1 MGINEKTGTDWLHI
15 DTCVRLYVY
24 INTHIFRNIKRLD
37 MYIFMCYRYSYVCRC
52 ICLSIYTCMWDV
64 CMCEKRRGRQK
75 ERQGNVSLC
84 MYVCAYLPLFDPGI
98 HRRQNKNHTP
108 AASRQSEIYLHS
120 LLSPGRWMGPI
131 WSPFTRST
139 MEWRRRRHATQTCTN
154 LRADGFGRCY
164 LGNPGGIT

>member
-1 MGINEKTGTDWLHI
+1 
-15 DTCVRLYVY
+15 
-24 INTHIFRNIKRLD
+24 

-52 ICLSIYTCMWDV
+52 ICLSIYTHMWDV

-84 MYVCAYLPLFDPGI
+84 MYVCAYLPLFDTGI

-139 MEWRRRRHATQTCTN
+139 MGVKEEEACYTDMHKLEGRWIWKVL
-154 LRADGFGRCY
+154 LRKFWWHNIREKKGKRLVSVYVLVVC
-164 LGNPGGIT
+164 